1 MPVSARQRGISRYM
15 CVRRALL
22 ANTPYSYL
30 ERSSIQLLAYSLA
43 HSCLPLADASLSR
56 ALPVEPSWAL
66 YLHIGTVSRSG
77 ESRKRGFIGPPAEG
91 RDTICERERETGSCR
106 SSSESSTGIVEIVT
120 VVYLSSSYSFD
131 FLRFRRPFLVSLLTS
146 RTRDIYAG

>member
-1 MPVSARQRGISRYM
+1 M
-15 CVRRALL
+15 CVRCALL

-56 ALPVEPSWAL
+56 TLPVEPSWAL

-77 ESRKRGFIGPPAEG
+77 ESRKRGFIGPPVEG
-91 RDTICERERETGSCR
+91 RDTICERETGSCR
-106 SSSESSTGIVEIVT
+106 SSSESSTGIVKIVT
-120 VVYLSSSYSFD
+120 VVLFPPPTLSTSY
-131 FLRFRRPFLVSLLTS
+131 VSVVFFSLSLCSS